1 VASRT
6 RGRLIF
12 GEGILG
18 AMPVSVGAFYNPHL
32 ARATLEAHG
41 LIQHLAMADPPRPDD
56 PHFPAIRER
65 FVLLLHDFLGQLSE
79 PLDPVALDRARRLAA
94 LYATPW
100 AAEHLQRVHT
110 TPGDAFVDYVFP
122 PLYTEDLLAD
132 YVANARALREA
143 LGVPLALEPIP
154 TYLALPLPTLGET
167 EFVRRFYA
175 ESGCDMLL
183 DVSHA
188 WLSAHYA
195 GTPPREFVAAL
206 PLERVVELH
215 VAGVERDRDLD
226 GPWIGAAVP
235 DRELLDLALYAA
247 ERTPALRAVTF
258 DAFSSALTADA
269 LRAGVGAIRDA
280 FGLPA

>member
-1 VASRT
+1 MA
-6 RGRLIF
+6 L
-12 GEGILG
+12 
-18 AMPVSVGAFYNPHL
+18 SVGAFYNPHL
-32 ARATLEAHG
+32 AAATLDAQG

-56 PHFPAIRER
+56 PHFAALRAR

-79 PLDPVALDRARRLAA
+79 PLEGAALERARTLAG
-94 LYATPW
+94 LYDSPW

-110 TPGDAFVDYVFP
+110 TDGAAFVDYVFP

-143 LGVPLALEPIP
+143 LGLPLVLEPIP
-154 TYLALPLPTLGET
+154 TYLALPLPQLGEI
-167 EFVRRFYA
+167 EFVHRFYA
-175 ESGCDMLL
+175 ESGCGMLL

-188 WLSAHYA
+188 WLSAYYA
-195 GTPPREFVAAL
+195 RVSPREFVAAL

-215 VAGVERDRDLD
+215 VAGVEPDRDLG

-235 DRELLDLALYAA
+235 DREILDLAVYAA
-247 ERTPALRAVTF
+247 GRASGLRAVTF
-258 DAFSSALTADA
+258 DAFSTALTAQT